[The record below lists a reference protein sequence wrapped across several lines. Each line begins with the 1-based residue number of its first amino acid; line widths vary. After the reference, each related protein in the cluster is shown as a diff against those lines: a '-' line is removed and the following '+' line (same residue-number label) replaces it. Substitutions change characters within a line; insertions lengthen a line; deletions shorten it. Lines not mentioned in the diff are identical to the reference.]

1 MRFSSVLQI
10 FLSIGRFY
18 PYRVLQMLIDRNSII
33 FSFQALSSSLIF
45 ILCLFP
51 LNSQSP
57 AIFLTVFHRAD
68 ESEIR
73 LAEAT

>member
-1 MRFSSVLQI
+1 MWFSTIPQI
-10 FLSIGRFY
+10 LLSIDHFY
-18 PYRVLQMLIDRNSII
+18 PYRVLQMLIDHNTII

-45 ILCLFP
+45 IFCLFP

-57 AIFLTVFHRAD
+57 AIFLFHRAD